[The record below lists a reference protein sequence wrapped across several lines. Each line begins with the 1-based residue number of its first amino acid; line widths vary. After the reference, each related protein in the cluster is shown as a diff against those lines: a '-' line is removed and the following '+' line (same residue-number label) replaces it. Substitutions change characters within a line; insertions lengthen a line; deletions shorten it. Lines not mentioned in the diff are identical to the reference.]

1 MVKEGI
7 IEIQIMEII
16 TIRIIIIITIMAT
29 IRISLLRKLQEII
42 IIITITI
49 MNHLLH

>member
-1 MVKEGI
+1 VVKEGI

-16 TIRIIIIITIMAT
+16 TIRIIIITITAT
-29 IRISLLRKLQEII
+29 TRISLLRKLQEII
-42 IIITITI
+42 ITI

>member
-1 MVKEGI
+1 MVKEI

-16 TIRIIIIITIMAT
+16 KIRIILTIIAT
-29 IRISLLRKLQEII
+29 IRISLLRKLLGI